1 MMGPTHALS
10 GGVVFLAVAAPM
22 SHYAH
27 HLTPATAVV
36 GTVVAAG
43 AGILPDFDHRQA
55 TPARA
60 FGPLSA
66 ALAWT
71 IGKLAGGHRHG
82 THSIIGT
89 GVFVALAAAATLNPW
104 ALAAT
109 LWLCMG
115 LAVRALWKHPPN
127 RPNGKLDYRDVAG
140 LIHAAIAAYIA
151 YQLVHS
157 GLDMSVVPWAV
168 AVGYLVHLIGDSM
181 TEMGVN
187 WLWPH
192 PRRYRIASID
202 TGKTVEKRVVVPAL
216 YVGLA
221 ATVYLTYPKW
231 GPVLLHTL
239 QPNMG

>member
-10 GGVVFLAVAAPM
+10 AGVAFLAVAAPL
-22 SHYAH
+22 SHYGH
-27 HLTPATAVV
+27 HLSPAMVAV

-43 AGILPDFDHRQA
+43 AGILPDFDHPRA

-71 IGKLAGGHRHG
+71 VGKLAGGHRHG

-89 GVFVALAAAATLNPW
+89 AVFVALAVGAVHNAW
-104 ALAAT
+104 ALTAA

-115 LAVRALWKHPPN
+115 LAVRALWGRRKN
-127 RPNGKLDYRDVAG
+127 RPNGRLDYGDVAG
-140 LIHAAIAAYIA
+140 IIHAAVAAYVA
-151 YQLVHS
+151 YRVAHS
-157 GLDMSVVPWAV
+157 GIDMAVVPWAV
-168 AVGYLVHLIGDSM
+168 AVGYLAHLVGDSM

-192 PRRYRIASID
+192 PHRYRLASID
-202 TGKTVEKRVVVPAL
+202 TGKAVEKWVVIPGL
-216 YVGLA
+216 YAGLA
-221 ATVYLTYPKW
+221 ATVYLSYPAW
-231 GPVLLHTL
+231 GPVLLHTV
-239 QPNMG
+239 QPVR